1 MKEFTHWIEIDLDA
15 LIYNLNSVKE
25 ALPGHLKIL
34 AVVKADAYGLGGA
47 PVARL
52 FEEQGVDMLGV
63 TNLEEGIILREAGVN
78 LPVLMFAPLMPQ
90 EAPAAAQY
98 QLTPTIDSLD
108 TARAL
113 HQALPPGQ
121 VSKIHIKVETGM
133 GRTGLKPEE
142 VLPFCQQ
149 LLEECPRL
157 QLEGLYTHLA
167 QPAQGDAFTKTQL
180 SLFNQALRSLQAA
193 GINIPLKHAAGSVA
207 AFEVPE
213 AHFDMVRLGTVL
225 YGQKP
230 PALKKDISLKNPWQ
244 PKARILHIQ
253 ELPKGAGVGYGRDYR
268 LRKDTRIGVI
278 PYGYADGLGVTPVA
292 RPKNP
297 VDLAK
302 TLIKTV
308 LAYWGKG
315 PQALGVQSGDYWMPI
330 VGRIGMQLSM
340 IEIGDLPLKE
350 NDIVSVPLGRIT
362 ASPGLPRVYLRQGEI
377 VQVRGS
383 NQKLLFDQML
393 HFS

>member
-15 LIYNLNSVKE
+15 LIYNLNSVRE

-63 TNLEEGIILREAGVN
+63 TNLEEGIILRNAGVTI
-78 LPVLMFAPLMPQ
+78 PILMFAPLMPQ
-90 EAPAAAQY
+90 EAPAAAEY
-98 QLTPTIDSLD
+98 RLTPTIDSLE
-108 TARAL
+108 TAKAL
-113 HQALPPGQ
+113 CQALPPGQ
-121 VSKIHIKVETGM
+121 VSNIHIKVETGM

-142 VLPFCQQ
+142 VLPFCQR
-149 LLEECPRL
+149 LLNECPRL

-167 QPAQGDAFTKTQL
+167 QPARGDAFTGEQL
-180 SLFNQALRSLQAA
+180 MRFNQAVQSLQKA

-207 AFEVPE
+207 ALEVPE
-213 AHFDMVRLGTVL
+213 ARFDMVRLGTVL

-230 PALKKDISLKNPWQ
+230 PALKKAIPLQNPWH
-244 PKARILHIQ
+244 PKARIIHIQ

-268 LRKDTRIGVI
+268 LKKNTRIGVI

-292 RPKNP
+292 RPKNV

-302 TLIKTV
+302 TLVKTI
-308 LAYWGKG
+308 LAYRGRG
-315 PQALGVQSGDYWMPI
+315 PQALGVRSGKYWMPI

-340 IEIGDLPLKE
+340 IDIGDIPLKE

-362 ASPGLPRVYLRQGEI
+362 ASSGLPRVYLREGQI
-377 VQVRGS
+377 VQVRDPG
-383 NQKLLFDQML
+383 QRLLFDQML